1 MAHTWVTQAPLVV
14 KTALNLFQRSIVL
27 PALVYRD
34 AEADF
39 SGKTGTVVNIKR
51 PALKATTTNVGM
63 DASVRSVTG
72 TSLTQTTFPLTID
85 EYPLNAVDLSD
96 EELTFSVEDFSAEVL
111 APQIR
116 GIVEYIEDALA
127 THMVSA
133 TNAGQL
139 TLAADGSDFL
149 AKVTNARKLLNNA
162 NVPQEGRVLV
172 MGADVEELALNLAIL
187 TEADKSGSTGAL
199 RDAIIG
205 RLRGFNVVFS
215 NALPADVAIAMHP
228 TAFSLVTRAPS
239 VPQGVPYGA
248 SLSGEGGFALRHI
261 QDYDSVKLVNR
272 SVVGTYMGIDSIL
285 DGGAMKRAVQ
295 LDIT

>member
-1 MAHTWVTQAPLVV
+1 MAHTWVTQAPLVI

-27 PALVYRD
+27 PGLVYRD

-39 SGKTGTVVNIKR
+39 GGKTGTVVNIKR
-51 PALKATTTNVGM
+51 PALKATTTNVGL
-63 DASVRSVTG
+63 DASVRTVTA

-96 EELTFSVEDFSAEVL
+96 EELTFSVEDFAADVL
-111 APQIR
+111 VPQVR
-116 GIVEYIEDALA
+116 GVVEYIEDALS

-139 TLAADGSDFL
+139 ALAADGSDAL
-149 AKVTNARKLLNNA
+149 AKITAARKFLNNG
-162 NVPQEGRVLV
+162 NVPQDGRVLV
-172 MGADVEELALNLAIL
+172 VGADVEELLLNLAIL
-187 TEADKSGSTGAL
+187 TEVDRSGSDGAL
-199 RDAIIG
+199 RDATIG
-205 RLRGFNVVFS
+205 RLRGFDVVTT
-215 NALPADVAIAMHP
+215 NALPVDVAIAMHP
-228 TAFSLVTRAPS
+228 TAFALVSRAPA

-248 SLSGEGGFALRHI
+248 SLASESFALRHI

-285 DGGAMKRAVQ
+285 DGGTMKRAIQ